1 MAMKPS
7 GQSSLLA
14 DQVLLHP
21 NSAMAK
27 HKADP
32 LRSKQSAYTSKHSN
46 GVVDHY
52 QQPQEEL
59 QQQLDENVCDDE
71 SLVVDPLGNN
81 QAQYQHAA
89 IDTSMENTMYSN
101 NTIGPMMST
110 QPASAG
116 ANTAAAVGSASFIS
130 PNITKFKQNLLKT
143 LQKFAKVHTQ
153 KKAAEELKQLMTTD
167 ITDNER
173 MNMFLNQLAEI
184 NDHMNLG
191 QMKEQFKQFGV
202 AAEIFEDALV
212 PFIPKILNNF

>member
-1 MAMKPS
+1 M
-7 GQSSLLA
+7 
-14 DQVLLHP
+14 
-21 NSAMAK
+21 
-27 HKADP
+27 
-32 LRSKQSAYTSKHSN
+32 
-46 GVVDHY
+46 
-52 QQPQEEL
+52 
-59 QQQLDENVCDDE
+59 CDDE

-110 QPASAG
+110 QPASIG
-116 ANTAAAVGSASFIS
+116 ANAAAAIGSASFIS

-191 QMKEQFKQFGV
+191 QMKEQFK
-202 AAEIFEDALV
+202 
-212 PFIPKILNNF
+212 